1 ALRRLRARGAVGRRD
16 VHLRRAP
23 SAAPPAGRTVDEPA
37 RLARGEGGRA
47 PGAVRLRGRLPR
59 DRPRSRRHVRVLHR
73 ARDRHGHRAH
83 PHPLGPGGVRRRRL
97 GRGRAAG
104 RHPGQPRLHLAVRAV
119 LELRRGRR
127 PARGGTPRLGHA
139 VLGRGRHQSQRD
151 RRGRHRR
158 HAPLRGPG
166 IRLERPARDRRHPVD
181 LERPHAA
188 QPRLLDPLHDHGR
201 RAAARRH
208 HRLDR
213 APLARRPRAGLT
225 PTRQEDAMPDDEVRS
240 PAPGRARQTEVF
252 RAGASGA
259 RPAVPTSW
267 PALVA
272 AAERAMSPDAWA
284 YVAGSAG
291 RESTAEANYDA
302 FDAWRLVP
310 RMLRDVSERDLG
322 VELFG
327 RRHPTPLFTCPIG
340 VLELVDPDAD
350 LAIARAAGSLGI
362 TSVMSN
368 QASQPMEHI
377 AQDGAGPW
385 WFQLYWSSEDALVES
400 LVARAETA
408 GAEAIVV
415 TLDTGML
422 GWRPRDL
429 DRGFLPFIRGMGIA
443 QYTSDPVFRGLVRE
457 RMARP
462 ASGPRPRV
470 TPAAVRTL
478 LELTRRHPGSFR
490 ANLRSGEPRAA

>member
-1 ALRRLRARGAVGRRD
+1 
-16 VHLRRAP
+16 
-23 SAAPPAGRTVDEPA
+23 
-37 RLARGEGGRA
+37 
-47 PGAVRLRGRLPR
+47 
-59 DRPRSRRHVRVLHR
+59 
-73 ARDRHGHRAH
+73 
-83 PHPLGPGGVRRRRL
+83 
-97 GRGRAAG
+97 
-104 RHPGQPRLHLAVRAV
+104 
-119 LELRRGRR
+119 
-127 PARGGTPRLGHA
+127 
-139 VLGRGRHQSQRD
+139 
-151 RRGRHRR
+151 
-158 HAPLRGPG
+158 
-166 IRLERPARDRRHPVD
+166 
-181 LERPHAA
+181 
-188 QPRLLDPLHDHGR
+188 
-201 RAAARRH
+201 
-208 HRLDR
+208 
-213 APLARRPRAGLT
+213 
-225 PTRQEDAMPDDEVRS
+225 MPDDEVRS

-377 AQDGAGPW
+377 AQDGTGPW

-490 ANLRSGEPRAA
+490 ANLRSGEPRAAVETFLEVFSRPSLDWSELGFLRERTRLPILLKGVQHPDDARLALDAGVDGIIVSTHGGRQVDGAIGALDALPDVVAAVAGRVPVLLDSGVRSGADVVRALALGATAVGVGRPWVYGLAIAGEDGARQVLRDILAETDLTLGLTGRRSIAELSADDVVRL